1 MNNPE
6 FSAGARSEKRR
17 LLERHLL
24 LVNARGRWA
33 DFGCYSLIQ

>member
-6 FSAGARSEKRR
+6 FGAGAKSEKRR

-24 LVNARGRWA
+24 LVNASGRWA
-33 DFGCYSLIQ
+33 DFGCDSRIQ